1 MILNEFYSSD
11 SPPIPANIPANCKY
25 WMAQD
30 GTQGH
35 KHINASHQSCAL
47 HHY

>member
-1 MILNEFYSSD
+1 
-11 SPPIPANIPANCKY
+11 
-25 WMAQD
+25 MAQD

-35 KHINASHQSCAL
+35 KHINASRQSCAL